1 MAKKKIKK
9 TTPIVELIID
19 DEHQELA
26 IDAISLVTDPAI
38 EQDFVYFNKKGFNL
52 TFAKADE
59 DKRVLVSPAL
69 IPNKQIYRYDADT
82 DTDYYVYFSTD
93 TVKKASE
100 LYLKHNNH
108 HKMTYEHQSD
118 LEGITTVESWVK
130 VGDQDKSKHYGYD
143 LPDGTWFVS
152 MKVDNEDVWKD
163 IKKGGVKGL
172 SIEGVFVDKME
183 TMSKQEST
191 TDTILKEIWAILK
204 KSGIENQIK
213 TN

>member
-1 MAKKKIKK
+1 
-9 TTPIVELIID
+9 
-19 DEHQELA
+19 
-26 IDAISLVTDPAI
+26 
-38 EQDFVYFNKKGFNL
+38 
-52 TFAKADE
+52 
-59 DKRVLVSPAL
+59 
-69 IPNKQIYRYDADT
+69 
-82 DTDYYVYFSTD
+82 
-93 TVKKASE
+93 
-100 LYLKHNNH
+100 
-108 HKMTYEHQSD
+108 MTYEHQSD

-130 VGDQDKSKHYGYD
+130 VGEQDKSKHYGYD

-183 TMSKQEST
+183 QMSKQENT